1 MDTTFIR
8 VFGAAAAARC
18 LPATGNHTAG
28 KTCSLLE
35 CTKMQPWLG
44 AFPQVLLCVLALFK
58 ARRNNNVQ
66 GYWLKA
72 VF

>member
-28 KTCSLLE
+28 KTCSLFDVRR
-35 CTKMQPWLG
+35 CNPGW
-44 AFPQVLLCVLALFK
+44 ARSPQVLLCVLALFK
-58 ARRNNNVQ
+58 ARRNNNVPS
-66 GYWLKA
+66 YWLKA